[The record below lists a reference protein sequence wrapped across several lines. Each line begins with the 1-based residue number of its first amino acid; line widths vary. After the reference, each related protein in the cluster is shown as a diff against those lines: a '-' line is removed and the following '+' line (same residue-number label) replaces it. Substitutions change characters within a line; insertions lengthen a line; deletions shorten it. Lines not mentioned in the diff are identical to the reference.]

1 MIPSV
6 TNGAIIG
13 SAASK
18 KHEKLPR
25 GSLATMIVLPRT
37 TESSRGTSRS
47 CLLMTAR
54 MVPIFPG
61 AFQKCMQ
68 GTTVQQYL
76 RSFSANTTTQRGSRN
91 KPDRGMPAEPPA
103 AKISVRVRSTFSE
116 NRCSPACCRAAHHTY
131 QPWRGGVSQTLLARS
146 YLLNGSLCTWQN
158 EQRGQGGKLPHVS
171 GQPVLEI
178 AGVWPRRPLV
188 VPRWKSEHTPTSS
201 AKKICAPSHHA
212 RRQMTG

>member
-68 GTTVQQYL
+68 GTTGPAISEVVQRKHNYTA
-76 RSFSANTTTQRGSRN
+76 R
-91 KPDRGMPAEPPA
+91 
-103 AKISVRVRSTFSE
+103 
-116 NRCSPACCRAAHHTY
+116 
-131 QPWRGGVSQTLLARS
+131 QPQ
-146 YLLNGSLCTWQN
+146 
-158 EQRGQGGKLPHVS
+158 
-171 GQPVLEI
+171 
-178 AGVWPRRPLV
+178 
-188 VPRWKSEHTPTSS
+188 
-201 AKKICAPSHHA
+201 
-212 RRQMTG
+212 

>member
-103 AKISVRVRSTFSE
+103 AKISVRERSTFSE

-131 QPWRGGVSQTLLARS
+131 QPWRGGCRRPCWRDPTFSTVVSVPGRMGSAARVGNCHMYLASRCS
-146 YLLNGSLCTWQN
+146 
-158 EQRGQGGKLPHVS
+158 RLPVS
-171 GQPVLEI
+171 GP
-178 AGVWPRRPLV
+178 AGP
-188 VPRWKSEHTPTSS
+188 
-201 AKKICAPSHHA
+201 
-212 RRQMTG
+212 